1 MSLFKRVHNDPRL
14 RLQRG
19 RTEEVEVTKECDAA
33 GKRSEHIDLLRDWGG
48 SQISGKSFLLTAALQ
63 IGAGVQGADPN
74 GPIISIT
81 THEVRHC
88 QHV

>member
-33 GKRSEHIDLLRDWGG
+33 GKRSEHIDLLRDLGG
-48 SQISGKSFLLTAALQ
+48 LQISGKSFLLTAALQ
-63 IGAGVQGADPN
+63 IEAGV
-74 GPIISIT
+74 
-81 THEVRHC
+81 
-88 QHV
+88 